1 MGAQIYWVARERKGR
16 SVICKTLLAGLL
28 FVPRALVYL
37 WPLLMRSLLVFL
49 LLFVTA
55 LHAFAQTPGTDQ
67 ILLMNGQV
75 LKGRLLGQSTL
86 EIRYL
91 DTDRKGRTRER
102 AEPTEGVF
110 SVTDSLGRERIWYFH
125 DTVFGND
132 LTIDQMRRFILG
144 EQDARAGYKPLGP
157 VLAGFLIGAGTTM
170 ALDLEMNA
178 FFLPPLVGMSMI
190 LPRVHVTKGSI
201 SDVTMEGD
209 EYYAY
214 GYARVGRSKRVV
226 RTLMSTFAGVAV
238 GLALRQ
244 FVIDPALAD

>member
-1 MGAQIYWVARERKGR
+1 
-16 SVICKTLLAGLL
+16 
-28 FVPRALVYL
+28 
-37 WPLLMRSLLVFL
+37 MRLL
-49 LLFVTA
+49 LLFLFPTLLWSPLV
-55 LHAFAQTPGTDQ
+55 AQDS

-75 LKGRLLGQSTL
+75 LKGRVLGQSTL

-91 DTDRKGRTRER
+91 DTDRKGRTHER
-102 AEPTEGVF
+102 AEPTEDVF

-132 LTIDQMRRFILG
+132 LTTDQMRRFIVG
-144 EQDARAGYKPLGP
+144 EQDARTGYKPLGP

-178 FFLPPLVGMSMI
+178 FFLPPLVGMTMI

-238 GLALRQ
+238 GLAVRQ
-244 FVIDPALAD
+244 FIINPAQAE